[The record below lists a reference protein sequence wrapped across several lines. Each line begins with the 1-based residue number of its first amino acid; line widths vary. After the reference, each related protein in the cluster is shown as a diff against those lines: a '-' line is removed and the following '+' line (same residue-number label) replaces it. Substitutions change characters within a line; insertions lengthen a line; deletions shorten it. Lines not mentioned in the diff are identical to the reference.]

1 MGNACT
7 CSSKDQVYNDAQVKN
22 TTGVGQ
28 QVVQEE
34 EVEPGNTYYSFQDFF
49 QSEENPSIYE
59 YVFLKE
65 IGKGAMS
72 RVYLAKNEQNDELVA
87 VKVYNNTQL
96 KKQTLGSEETLFDS
110 VQREINLMGML
121 NHRYILTIFES
132 INSPST
138 NSTLM
143 VIPYAANGTV
153 QHCLDDNLL
162 DFKSISICFHQI
174 GEGLRYMH
182 EQNMVHRD
190 IKPDNM
196 LCFSETYFVLSD
208 FSVSTVLESDNQLLE
223 DTKGSPA
230 FLSPEECSGELCE
243 AKPCDVWA
251 YGVSLYSAV
260 FGMLPFNLAEGQGRT
275 MANTILV
282 VTEKLENESL
292 QFPKK
297 LPDGLD
303 DSVVDL
309 LKKVLQKDPKKR
321 PTFAEIVKHKYFK
334 DAWPIDEQLLEEERQ
349 FNEGQDAGQ

>member
-1 MGNACT
+1 MGNACG
-7 CSSKDQVYNDAQVKN
+7 CSAKDQVYNDNQTQNLTGANAQA
-22 TTGVGQ
+22 T
-28 QVVQEE
+28 QEE
-34 EVEPGNTYYSFQDFF
+34 MAELENRYYSFPDFF
-49 QSEENPSIYE
+49 QSEESPTIYE
-59 YVFLKE
+59 YLFLKE

-72 RVYLAKNEQNDELVA
+72 RVYLAQNQQNEELVA

-121 NHRYILTIFES
+121 NHRYILSILES
-132 INSPST
+132 IDSPNT

-143 VIPYAANGTV
+143 VMPFAGNGTV
-153 QHCLDDNLL
+153 QTCLDKNLL
-162 DFKSISICFHQI
+162 DFRSISICFHQI
-174 GEGLRYMH
+174 AEALRYMH

-208 FSVSTVLESDNQLLE
+208 FSVSTVLKSDDELLE

-230 FLSPEECSGELCE
+230 FLSPEECSGELCA

-260 FGMLPFNLAEGQGRT
+260 FGILPFNLAEGQGRT

-282 VTEKLENESL
+282 VTEMLEKESL
-292 QFPKK
+292 KFPKE
-297 LPDGLD
+297 LPEGLD
-303 DSVVDL
+303 PLVVDL
-309 LKKVLQKDPKKR
+309 LKKILKKDPKER
-321 PTFAEIVKHKYFK
+321 PTFEEIVKHEYFK
-334 DAWPIDEQLLEEERQ
+334 EAWPIDQELLDEERQ
-349 FNEGQDAGQ
+349 FQEEQNGEQ

>member
-1 MGNACT
+1 
-7 CSSKDQVYNDAQVKN
+7 
-22 TTGVGQ
+22 
-28 QVVQEE
+28 
-34 EVEPGNTYYSFQDFF
+34 
-49 QSEENPSIYE
+49 
-59 YVFLKE
+59 
-65 IGKGAMS
+65 
-72 RVYLAKNEQNDELVA
+72 
-87 VKVYNNTQL
+87 
-96 KKQTLGSEETLFDS
+96 
-110 VQREINLMGML
+110 MGML

-349 FNEGQDAGQ
+349 FNNNYSVN